1 MTIVDFE
8 PLSLDV
14 PLREEPAGVIRVG
27 KSRVLLEL
35 VLRAFQAG
43 ATPEAIVQMYDSL
56 SLVDVYAVAGRFLAN
71 PAPFDEYLLR
81 REQAAAETRKSI
93 EVIQGAQSNLRAVL
107 SARALAREQS
117 RAQTP

>member
-14 PLREEPAGVIRVG
+14 PLREEPPGVIRVG
-27 KSRVLLEL
+27 KSRVLLEF

-56 SLVDVYAVAGRFLAN
+56 SLVDVYAVAGRYLAN
-71 PAPFDEYLLR
+71 PVPFDEYLLR
-81 REQAAAETRKSI
+81 RDEAAVETRKSI
-93 EVIQGAQSNLRAVL
+93 CASQGAQANLRAVL
-107 SARALAREQS
+107 SARAQARV
-117 RAQTP
+117 P